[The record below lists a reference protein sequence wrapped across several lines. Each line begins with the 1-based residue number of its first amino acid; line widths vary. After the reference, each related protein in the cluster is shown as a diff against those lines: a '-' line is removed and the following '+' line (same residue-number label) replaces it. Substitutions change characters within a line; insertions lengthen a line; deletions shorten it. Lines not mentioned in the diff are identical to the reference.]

1 MVTQPNMSAFE
12 DILEGIFDVG
22 VMSATYYAGQEA
34 QRSLVKAAEEKNWLG
49 MLLSA
54 LVCGGSMYAFQ
65 SSARNLNRLLRK
77 NRAKLPIF
85 DFREDR
91 SRKTPFWYLPKE

>member
-1 MVTQPNMSAFE
+1 MSAIE
-12 DILEGIFDVG
+12 DVLEGIFDVG
-22 VMSATYYAGQEA
+22 MMSVSYHVGQEA
-34 QRSLVKAAEEKNWLG
+34 QRSFVKAAEEKNWLG

-65 SSARNLNRLLRK
+65 SSARDLNRLLRT

-85 DFREDR
+85 DLRENR
-91 SRKTPFWYLPKE
+91 SRRTPFSYLPR